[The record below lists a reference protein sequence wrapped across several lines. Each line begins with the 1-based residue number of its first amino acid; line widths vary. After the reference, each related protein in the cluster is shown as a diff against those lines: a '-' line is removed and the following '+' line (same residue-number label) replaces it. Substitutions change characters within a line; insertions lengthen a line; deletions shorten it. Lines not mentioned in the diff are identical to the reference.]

1 MVEFKRDERDC
12 RFKLIEI
19 NPKFWGSLGL
29 AIAAGVDFPALAF
42 RAACG
47 LPVEAPSGYDNVRY
61 QWVSMDIAHSVAV
74 RKPGLW
80 MQEVVRRTPNDFRLA
95 DPIPNLALIANGVVD
110 VLKGRRRV
118 AARGASG

>member
-1 MVEFKRDERDC
+1 MVEFKRDVADN

-29 AIAAGVDFPALAF
+29 AIAAGVDFPYLAF

-47 LPVEAPSGYDNVRY
+47 LPIDPPSDYRSVKY
-61 QWVSMDIAHSVAV
+61 QWLSMDIAHSVAV

-80 MQEVVRRTPNDFRLA
+80 FREVVRGTPNDFRLA
-95 DPIPNLALIANGVVD
+95 DPIPNLALIANGALD
-110 VLKGRRRV
+110 VLRGRRRIV
-118 AARGASG
+118 ARGG